1 MLLPASAI
9 IGTLVN
15 DNPQLINGVSVPLE
29 DKLVL
34 TDLETQNT
42 LIATDAYA
50 AVVEGLAV
58 QHDLAY
64 VDLRAILAEAA
75 SPTGIMFDDFNMST
89 QLIFGGLVG
98 LDGIHLTAR
107 GYALM
112 ANKFLE
118 AIDTTYLSNF
128 EASGS
133 MLKAGNYVVIYPENL
148 PN

>member
-9 IGTLVN
+9 IGTLVD

-34 TDLETQNT
+34 TDLETQNVLT
-42 LIATDAYA
+42 ATDAYA